1 MFHPVFVA
9 TSKERKKAKKGEEGK
24 EVREITLKEERQ
36 KKLRSQGSRNEG
48 RNLFWI
54 SSIIRN
60 IL

>member
-1 MFHPVFVA
+1 MFHHGFVA
-9 TSKERKKAKKGEEGK
+9 ISKERKKAKKGEEEK

-36 KKLRSQGSRNEG
+36 KKLRSQGRRNEG

-54 SSIIRN
+54 WSIIRN